1 LEVVQDSRRQPHGIT
16 TLKHKPTNNKHT
28 PMKTTTTQTTSA
40 KSLRDLI
47 AKSNPLGGARKQ
59 EQNDK

>member
-1 LEVVQDSRRQPHGIT
+1 
-16 TLKHKPTNNKHT
+16 
-28 PMKTTTTQTTSA
+28 MKTKTTQTTSA